1 MIDENFLSCKIPGII
16 ELLMGKAKGKMN
28 FTKYTFQADGH
39 AWIFRWWVGEG
50 IVAVSFVN
58 ANIQVIEM
66 SRKFFTIECVI
77 IKTQDGHLQC

>member
-1 MIDENFLSCKIPGII
+1 MDMP
-16 ELLMGKAKGKMN
+16 
-28 FTKYTFQADGH
+28 KYFD
-39 AWIFRWWVGEG
+39 EG

-66 SRKFFTIECVI
+66 SWKIFTIECVI